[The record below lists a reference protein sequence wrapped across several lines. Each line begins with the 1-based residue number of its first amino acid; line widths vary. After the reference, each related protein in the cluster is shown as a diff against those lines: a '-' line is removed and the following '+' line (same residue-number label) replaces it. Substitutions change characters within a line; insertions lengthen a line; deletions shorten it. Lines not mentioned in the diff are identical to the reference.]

1 MEHVAVTGLGIVSPI
16 GSTVMSFWRRLLDG
30 RRAIGQI
37 PGGAGLSGNRLWAAV
52 GDDFLER
59 STLERPALRN
69 TDRFTQYAMVAASEA
84 LAQASLES
92 PPASTA
98 VVIGNTMGG
107 FPFVAQSQTRF
118 DESPRNVTPKLMA
131 LVIPNMASARIA
143 MRWELHGPQLAI
155 STACASSLDAIG
167 LAAGM
172 IERGE
177 VDAAIAGG
185 SETLLSPIVYESLVR
200 AGALSRNDDAA
211 LASRPFDVERDG
223 FVMGDGAG
231 ILVLERAERAHA
243 RGARVLARI
252 RGYGS
257 IADAYHITSPDPS
270 ARYEIRAMRDAL
282 ERSGDAGSACGV
294 VYAHATGTVVG
305 DAAEAVAIDAVYAES
320 PAVVTSIK
328 GHLGHSMASAGAMC
342 AIAGIAGMHEGAIPP
357 TLGTATIDP
366 VDALRTGD
374 VGAARVRLFRL
385 SSECLRLRRT
395 ERVAGDLSATG
406 RPSETFRLR

>member
-1 MEHVAVTGLGIVSPI
+1 MRWSQ
-16 GSTVMSFWRRLLDG
+16 R
-30 RRAIGQI
+30 
-37 PGGAGLSGNRLWAAV
+37 
-52 GDDFLER
+52 
-59 STLERPALRN
+59 
-69 TDRFTQYAMVAASEA
+69 SEA

-231 ILVLERAERAHA
+231 SSCSSARSAPTA
-243 RGARVLARI
+243 RGARVLASI
-252 RGYGS
+252 PGYGS
-257 IADAYHITSPDPS
+257 IADAHHITSPDPS
-270 ARYEIRAMRDAL
+270 GELRTMAMR
-282 ERSGDAGSACGV
+282 ERART
-294 VYAHATGTVVG
+294 TG
-305 DAAEAVAIDAVYAES
+305 
-320 PAVVTSIK
+320 
-328 GHLGHSMASAGAMC
+328 
-342 AIAGIAGMHEGAIPP
+342 
-357 TLGTATIDP
+357 
-366 VDALRTGD
+366 
-374 VGAARVRLFRL
+374 
-385 SSECLRLRRT
+385 
-395 ERVAGDLSATG
+395 
-406 RPSETFRLR
+406 